1 MVGSIFLAFL
11 SSHYIRYTR
20 GNYISSL
27 KHYWLMKTS
36 FSAANGLYNG
46 TENWYTWGERP
57 LDGTVCIYINQSP
70 SPSSTYWLLTFKLT
84 LHDME
89 KIKAFTQWGCIMHRG
104 CFTIKWMKTLEPSC
118 FLEIIPRLK
127 KSSLSTILIKDLS
140 QHAGRKALT

>member
-57 LDGTVCIYINQSP
+57 LDGTVCVYINQSP
-70 SPSSTYWLLTFKLT
+70 SPSSTYWLLDIQINTTWYGK
-84 LHDME
+84 DKGIYPMR
-89 KIKAFTQWGCIMHRG
+89 MHRE

-127 KSSLSTILIKDLS
+127 KSSLSMILIKDLS
-140 QHAGRKALT
+140 PHAGRKALT